1 MSACILVQVA
11 FSSQFRYLKPMREAY
26 RSKRETPRA
35 HTPLLSLTVY
45 ARTASVPLPL
55 RLALACS

>member
-1 MSACILVQVA
+1 
-11 FSSQFRYLKPMREAY
+11 MREAY